1 MELIIY
7 VIIAAISAAIS
18 YFVTVKLNSAKF
30 DIYIEQAK
38 AKAKVIE
45 HEAEVILKDAQ
56 LRAKA
61 DYEREFKEAKK
72 EYDGM
77 FYQIEKKE
85 KELNFHLESELKLIK
100 QNKEEIK
107 NSKNEIESLKEGLKN
122 QKAVVE
128 EKIAK
133 AVKVLE
139 NASGLTIEEGKKLML
154 EKLKEDSRAEIA
166 SIFRKEY
173 KIAEQNMQQEVNN
186 ILSNAVL
193 S

>member
-72 EYDGM
+72 ELKIPVIAEPELGRDWFHVDTRYWR
-77 FYQIEKKE
+77 EK
-85 KELNFHLESELKLIK
+85 N
-100 QNKEEIK
+100 NG
-107 NSKNEIESLKEGLKN
+107 EIELVSAFKVEDLKAARDHLRLGDSEPL
-122 QKAVVE
+122 VV
-128 EKIAK
+128 
-133 AVKVLE
+133 L
-139 NASGLTIEEGKKLML
+139 SGKKSLPVSVGDVIIHSLYGDTSVVSGAKFDAMF
-154 EKLKEDSRAEIA
+154 KE
-166 SIFRKEY
+166 
-173 KIAEQNMQQEVNN
+173 V
-186 ILSNAVL
+186 V
-193 S
+193 